1 MSAHSGHAAA
11 TFRPIR
17 QGLPLYANPIRQLFS
32 ASTWRAAWFLLA
44 YLVVSWVL
52 FAVVFTAATT
62 TLTLAITLLGLPLLI
77 GTAAVVRWS
86 ASAERLRLRP
96 VVHEPPATGGYRDTS
111 ARGLFAN
118 IRAAW
123 TDPAIWRN
131 IAYLVGL
138 FPFLWA
144 LDLTVLTIWAT
155 FIGCIALPAWYWA
168 LPAQT
173 YSTGRSFK
181 GAQFGYFPHGP
192 NGKGAVGIFVDTPAK
207 AIGVALIFL
216 VLTLLFSYVVVLT
229 ARMHARVAYSL
240 VGAPE
245 DPLAEAKNVLSQP
258 GPLGPL
264 GSPRRNGN
272 ASRPTAAT

>member
-1 MSAHSGHAAA
+1 MSTHKNLAAA
-11 TFRPIR
+11 AERPIR
-17 QGLPLYANPIRQLFS
+17 QALPLYANPFRQLFS
-32 ASTWRAAWFLLA
+32 ASTWRATKFLA
-44 YLVVSWVL
+44 VYLVVSWVL
-52 FAVVFTAATT
+52 FAIVFTAATT

-77 GTAAVVRWS
+77 ATAELIRWCGN
-86 ASAERLRLRP
+86 AERLRLRP
-96 VVHEPPATGGYRDTS
+96 LIHERLGGGYRDTS
-111 ARGLFAN
+111 GRGLLAK

-131 IAYLVGL
+131 IAYFVGL

-144 LDLTVLTIWAT
+144 LDLTVLTVWVA

-168 LPAQT
+168 PEQT
-173 YSTGRSFK
+173 FPGGSAR

-192 NGKGAVGIFVDTPAK
+192 HGPGGVGIYVDTPAK
-207 AIGVALIFL
+207 AVGVALIFV
-216 VLTLLFSYVVVLT
+216 VLSLLFSYVVVLT

-245 DPLAEAKNVLSQP
+245 DPLAEAKNVLSRP

-264 GSPRRNGN
+264 RTARGSGKSGR
-272 ASRPTAAT
+272 SATVT